1 LWKRAGENVMYYKN
15 RLSKRVRQSAPDYE
29 FDEQNIGCYEFED
42 EESQIIYL
50 NTLSFCYEF
59 EYEND
64 TTYFAYFQPY
74 SLTDLKDYLFR
85 LQKNYDQEY
94 LQ

>member
-1 LWKRAGENVMYYKN
+1 MYYKN

-64 TTYFAYFQPY
+64 TTYFAYFRK
-74 SLTDLKDYLFR
+74 SIIK
-85 LQKNYDQEY
+85 
-94 LQ
+94 